1 MMIKKIPFGTDEG
14 LLITDFSIK
23 KKVLEYLYNSLNL
36 SKHRFIMLNTV
47 NKLEFLKETEHY
59 VSPSFKGFNYFLIFM
74 TIEGKKY
81 CIAIDRRKLSYHQE
95 QLDLKTVFMV
105 KVNVKTTENVFNG
118 TIFDGKLIES
128 SGKFIFLIQDCFYLM
143 GKKILDMEMKE
154 KMVHLDN
161 ILKLHFMENNVCTN
175 FSFKINK
182 LWSYNELEDLIR
194 NIIPN
199 CSISCNGL
207 VFYPKLSG
215 IFIIHIEK
223 KVDKVNI
230 ETSQGQMVESKSYDL
245 IYNFVDYLKLR
256 TYSYEKGNKTRK
268 FWLSKTII
276 PDVYNISEK
285 ENGERIDIAHIPN
298 IKISHMCNETIKD
311 DAFVRFNCVYHTKF
325 KKWIPVSLD

>member
-1 MMIKKIPFGTDEG
+1 MIIKKIPFGTDEG

-23 KKVLEYLYNSLNL
+23 KKVLAYLYNSLNL

-74 TIEGKKY
+74 IIEDKKY

-95 QLDLKTVFMV
+95 QVDLKTVFMV
-105 KVNVKTTENVFNG
+105 KVNVKTTDNIFTG

-143 GKKILDMEMKE
+143 GKKILDIEMKD

-182 LWSYNELEDLIR
+182 LWTYNELEDLIK

-223 KVDKVNI
+223 KLDKIEI
-230 ETSQGQMVESKSYDL
+230 ETSQQQKIESKSYDL
-245 IYNFVDYLKLR
+245 IYNFVDYLKSR
-256 TYSYEKGNKTRK
+256 TYSYEKGNKIRK
-268 FWLSKTII
+268 FWLSKTNI

-285 ENGERIDIAHIPN
+285 DNGERIDIAHIPN
-298 IKISHMCNETIKD
+298 IKISHMCDENIKD
-311 DAFVRFNCVYHTKF
+311 NLFVRFNCVYHTKF
-325 KKWIPVSLD
+325 KKWIPVNLD